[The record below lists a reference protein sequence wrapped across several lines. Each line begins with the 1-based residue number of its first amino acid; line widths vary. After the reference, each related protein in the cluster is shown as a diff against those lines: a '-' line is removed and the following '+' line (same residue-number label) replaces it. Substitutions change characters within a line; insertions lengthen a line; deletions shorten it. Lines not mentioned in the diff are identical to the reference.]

1 LDERKGKIVEYNKKA
16 VAKGAK
22 GASNLDISASS
33 SGRPP
38 ALAEPELRVAV
49 TRIVH
54 YGTIWQTRHAGRDRD
69 YRNISDD
76 DIQAMLL
83 SDWVLERVPEWNDD
97 HRNWKYRLLGKDI
110 EGDELTLIVTVNTE
124 EQTLAVITKF

>member
-1 LDERKGKIVEYNKKA
+1 LDERKGKVVEFNKKA
-16 VAKGAK
+16 VAKGAT

-33 SGRPP
+33 PGRPS
-38 ALAEPELRVAV
+38 ALTEPDLRVAV
-49 TRIVH
+49 TRIVL

-83 SDWVLERVPEWNDD
+83 GDWALERMPEWNDD
-97 HRNWKYRLLGKDI
+97 HRNWKYRLLGRDI
-110 EGDELTLIVTVNTE
+110 EGDELTLIVTLNTE